1 MNHSTGHE
9 MGQNVDQNL
18 NTRNGGK
25 VMTESKSIA
34 IAMVGL
40 VGGLL
45 SMTPMVLAKDRG
57 ETPRGKAAYV
67 TFVPIDFPD
76 AHDTAAL
83 GINSAGE
90 IVGRFTDPPGG
101 AVHGFLR
108 NGLGQFTKIDF
119 PNAVFTV
126 AAGINSRGD
135 IVGQH
140 RLASQLMNERHG
152 FLRTRDGTFITIDPP
167 GSYFTNALG
176 INRRGE
182 IVGRF
187 CTGPVPAQGPAC
199 LGNPRHGFLR
209 RSAAF
214 TTIDFPGAAGTS
226 AWGINNRGEIVGGHQ
241 GTDDKSHVFRLRE
254 GQFTTIDFP
263 GAFDTAPDGSKGAIN
278 SRGDIV
284 SYYCTV
290 QPCGDMMNRPLPP
303 QQQFKTHYGFL
314 LSGGEF
320 TTTMDFPA
328 MILGS
333 LGGHVTANFGIN
345 ARGDIVGTYNDANG
359 TAHGFLLKLENR
371 EEDED

>member
-1 MNHSTGHE
+1 M
-9 MGQNVDQNL
+9 
-18 NTRNGGK
+18 R
-25 VMTESKSIA
+25 ESKSIS

-40 VGGLL
+40 VSGLL
-45 SMTPMVLAKDRG
+45 SMAPIVLAKDRDD
-57 ETPRGKAAYV
+57 TPRRKAAYV
-67 TFVPIDFPD
+67 TFVKIDFLG

-90 IVGRFTDPPGG
+90 IVGRFTDPPGSPGG

-108 NGLGQFTKIDF
+108 NRFGQFTQIDF
-119 PNAVFTV
+119 TEAGVTAVFTV

-135 IVGQH
+135 IVGQY
-140 RLASQLMNERHG
+140 RLQGQNANERHG
-152 FLRTRDGTFITIDPP
+152 FLRTRDGTFFTIDPP

-187 CTGPVPAQGPAC
+187 CTGPVPAGNMAC
-199 LGNPRHGFLR
+199 QGNPHHGFLQR
-209 RSAAF
+209 GAAF
-214 TTIDFPGAAGTS
+214 TTIDFPSPINFPNPTNLPGTVRTD
-226 AWGINNRGEIVGGHQ
+226 AWGINNRGEIVGGFQ
-241 GTDDKSHVFRLRE
+241 DTNNKSHVFRLRE
-254 GQFTTIDFP
+254 GQFKTIDFP
-263 GAFDTAPDGSKGAIN
+263 GAFDTAPDGTKGGIN

-290 QPCGDMMNRPLPP
+290 QPCGDMMNRLLPP
-303 QQQFKTHYGFL
+303 EQQFKTHYGFL

-328 MILGS
+328 TTMGS
-333 LGGHVTANFGIN
+333 FVGHVTANFGIN
-345 ARGDIVGTYNDANG
+345 ARGDIVGTYNDAAG
-359 TAHGFLLKLENR
+359 IAHGFLLKLEDR